1 MSESGWAA
9 TGRQAWL
16 PRLTLPRVSL
26 STATIVGIFALIVLI
41 GSLTT
46 TGFATVENLKAI
58 LQSSAFV
65 GIIAVGMT
73 VIMLSGN
80 LFSMSLGTTAAVTAI
95 TFLWALAYGGAA
107 AILLTV
113 LLGVGIC
120 AVQGWIVGSI
130 GANPIIVTIAAG
142 VLQGGATL
150 KVSGGTTIYP
160 PPDAS
165 YSWLADRVGG
175 IPFPFI
181 VFLVLTVVV
190 DAVLRGTSFGRA
202 IYAAGENKRAARA
215 AAISIA
221 AVATGAFAV
230 AGACT
235 AIAGV
240 LIGATNGN
248 ASLFIESTYTF
259 DAIAAVLVGGT
270 AVTGGRGSAA
280 RTLFGAIVIAT
291 ISSLLLLR
299 GYSTGIQI
307 LVKGLI
313 VLVVVVLVQLG
324 SRGRNQ

>member
-1 MSESGWAA
+1 MSGCGSVLTERDGW
-9 TGRQAWL
+9 
-16 PRLTLPRVSL
+16 PRLAIPRVSL
-26 STATIVGIFALIVLI
+26 STATIVGIFALIVII
-41 GSLTT
+41 GSVTT

-65 GIIAVGMT
+65 GVIAVGMT
-73 VIMLSGN
+73 VVMLSGN
-80 LFSMSLGTTAAVTAI
+80 VFSLSLGTTAAVTAI
-95 TFLWALAYGGAA
+95 TFLWALEFGIAA
-107 AILLTV
+107 AIVLTI
-113 LLGVGIC
+113 LLGLGIC
-120 AVQGWIVGSI
+120 AVQGWIVGWL

-142 VLQGGATL
+142 VLQAGVTL

-165 YSWLADRVGG
+165 YSWLANRVGG

-181 VFLVLTVVV
+181 VFVVLTIVV

-202 IYAAGENKRAARA
+202 IYAVGENKRAARA

-221 AVATGAFAV
+221 AVAAGAFAV

-235 AIAGV
+235 GIAGA

-270 AVTGGRGSAA
+270 AVTGGRGSAG

-307 LVKGLI
+307 FVKGLI
-313 VLVVVVLVQLG
+313 VVVVVVLVQLG
-324 SRGRNQ
+324 SRGRDR

>member
-1 MSESGWAA
+1 MSESGSVLTERDA
-9 TGRQAWL
+9 L
-16 PRLTLPRVSL
+16 PRLALPRISL
-26 STATIVGIFALIVLI
+26 STATIVGIFALIVII
-41 GSLTT
+41 GSVTT

-65 GIIAVGMT
+65 GVIAVGMT

-80 LFSMSLGTTAAVTAI
+80 VFSLSLGTTAAVTAI
-95 TFLWALAYGGAA
+95 TFLWALEFGIAA
-107 AILLTV
+107 ALVLTILLG
-113 LLGVGIC
+113 LGIC
-120 AVQGWIVGSI
+120 AVQGWIVGSL

-142 VLQGGATL
+142 VLQGGVTL

-165 YSWLADRVGG
+165 FSWLANRVGG

-181 VFLVLTVVV
+181 VFVVLTIVV

-202 IYAAGENKRAARA
+202 IYAVGENKRAARA

-221 AVATGAFAV
+221 AVAAGAFAV

-235 AIAGV
+235 GIAGA

-270 AVTGGRGSAA
+270 AVTGGRGSAG

-307 LVKGLI
+307 FVKGLI
-313 VLVVVVLVQLG
+313 VVIVVVLVQLG
-324 SRGRNQ
+324 GRGRDR

>member
-1 MSESGWAA
+1 VSENG
-9 TGRQAWL
+9 TLVGTRETWL
-16 PRLTLPRVSL
+16 PRLALPRVSP
-26 STATIVGIFALIVLI
+26 STATIVGIFAVIVVV
-41 GSLTT
+41 GALTT
-46 TGFATVENLKAI
+46 TGFATVENMKAI

-65 GIIAVGMT
+65 GIIAIGMT

-95 TFLWALAYGGAA
+95 TFLWALEYGPVA
-107 AILLTV
+107 AILLTA
-113 LLGVGIC
+113 LLGLVIC
-120 AVQGWIVGSI
+120 AVQGWIVGSL

-142 VLQGGATL
+142 VIQAGATL
-150 KVSGGTTIYP
+150 KISGGTTIYP

-181 VFLVLTVVV
+181 VFLVLTCVV
-190 DAVLRGTSFGRA
+190 DTVLRGTSFGRA
-202 IYAAGENKRAARA
+202 MYAVGENKRAARA

-221 AVATGAFAV
+221 AVATGAFAA
-230 AGACT
+230 AGVCT
-235 AIAGV
+235 GIAGV
-240 LIGATNGN
+240 LIGAANGN

-307 LVKGLI
+307 FVKGVI

>member
-1 MSESGWAA
+1 VSEGSTVAA
-9 TGRQAWL
+9 ERGALL
-16 PRLTLPRVSL
+16 PRLSAPRVSL
-26 STATIVGIFALIVLI
+26 STATIVGIFAVIVVV

-46 TGFATVENLKAI
+46 TGFATVENSKAI

-95 TFLWALAYGGAA
+95 TFLWALEYGIVA

-113 LLGVGIC
+113 LLGLAIC
-120 AVQGWIVGSI
+120 ALQGWIVGAI

-142 VLQGGATL
+142 VLQAGVTL

-160 PPDAS
+160 PPAAS
-165 YSWLADRVGG
+165 YSWLAERVGG

-181 VFLVLTVVV
+181 VFLVLTIVV
-190 DAVLRGTSFGRA
+190 DAILRRTSFGRA
-202 IYAAGENKRAARA
+202 IYAVGENKQAARA

-221 AVATGAFAV
+221 AIAAGAFAV

-270 AVTGGRGSAA
+270 VVTGGRGSAA

-299 GYSTGIQI
+299 GYSTGVQI
-307 LVKGLI
+307 LVKGVI
-313 VLVVVVLVQLG
+313 VLVVVILVQLG
-324 SRGRNQ
+324 SRARNQ

>member
-1 MSESGWAA
+1 VSQTGAMAAERKESLSRVAV
-9 TGRQAWL
+9 
-16 PRLTLPRVSL
+16 PRVSL
-26 STATIVGIFALIVLI
+26 STATIVGIFAVIVLV

-46 TGFATVENLKAI
+46 EGFATVENLKAI

-80 LFSMSLGTTAAVTAI
+80 VFSMSLGTTAAVTAI
-95 TFLWALAYGGAA
+95 TFLWALQYGTVA
-107 AILLTV
+107 AILLTI
-113 LLGVGIC
+113 LLGLGIC
-120 AVQGWIVGSI
+120 AVQGWIVGAI
-130 GANPIIVTIAAG
+130 GANPIIITIAAG
-142 VLQGGATL
+142 VIQAGATL

-165 YSWLADRVGG
+165 YSWLADRAGG

-181 VFLVLTVVV
+181 VFLLVTVVV
-190 DAVLRGTSFGRA
+190 DAVLRRTRFGRS
-202 IYAAGENKRAARA
+202 IYAVGENKRAARA

-221 AVATGAFAV
+221 AIAAGSFAV

-235 AIAGV
+235 AIAGI

-307 LVKGLI
+307 LVKGVI
-313 VLVVVVLVQLG
+313 VLVVVILVQLG

>member
-1 MSESGWAA
+1 MTAE
-9 TGRQAWL
+9 L
-16 PRLTLPRVSL
+16 PRLAVPRMSL
-26 STATIVGIFALIVLI
+26 STLTIVGIFALIVLV

-80 LFSMSLGTTAAVTAI
+80 VFSMSLGTTAAVTAI
-95 TFLWALAYGGAA
+95 TFLWALEYGTVA
-107 AILLTV
+107 AIVLTI
-113 LLGVGIC
+113 LLGLGIC
-120 AVQGWIVGSI
+120 AVQGWIVGAI

-142 VLQGGATL
+142 VVQGGVTL
-150 KVSGGTTIYP
+150 KVSGGTTVYP

-181 VFLVLTVVV
+181 VFLVLTVFV
-190 DAVLRGTSFGRA
+190 DAMLRGTSFGRA
-202 IYAAGENKRAARA
+202 IYAVGENKRAARA

-221 AVATGAFAV
+221 AVAAGAFAV

-235 AIAGV
+235 GIAGV
-240 LIGATNGN
+240 LIGATNEN

-270 AVTGGRGSAA
+270 AVTGGRGSAG

-324 SRGRNQ
+324 GRGRNE

>member
-1 MSESGWAA
+1 MTDGSSVA
-9 TGRQAWL
+9 TAQQAFL
-16 PRLTLPRVSL
+16 PRLAIRRPSL
-26 STATIVGIFALIVLI
+26 STATIVAIFAVIVLV

-46 TGFATVENLKAI
+46 TGFATVENFKAI

-80 LFSMSLGTTAAVTAI
+80 VFSMSLGTTAAVTAI
-95 TFLWALAYGGAA
+95 TFLWALAYGIGP

-113 LLGVGIC
+113 LLGLAIC
-120 AVQGWIVGSI
+120 AVQGWVVGAI

-142 VLQGGATL
+142 VLQAGATL
-150 KVSGGTTIYP
+150 KLSGGTTMYP
-160 PPDAS
+160 PRDAS

-181 VFLVLTVVV
+181 VFLIVTALVE
-190 DAVLRGTSFGRA
+190 AVLRGTSFGRA
-202 IYAAGENKRAARA
+202 VYAAGENKRAARA
-215 AAISIA
+215 AALSVA
-221 AVATGAFAV
+221 AVATGAFAL

-240 LIGATNGN
+240 LIGATNEN

-270 AVTGGRGSAA
+270 VVTGGRGSAS

-299 GYSTGIQI
+299 GYSTGVQI
-307 LVKGLI
+307 LVKGVI

-324 SRGRNQ
+324 RSRSR

>member
-1 MSESGWAA
+1 MSESGSVL
-9 TGRQAWL
+9 TERDAW
-16 PRLTLPRVSL
+16 PRLAIPRVSL
-26 STATIVGIFALIVLI
+26 STATIVGIFVLIVII
-41 GSLTT
+41 GSVTT

-65 GIIAVGMT
+65 GVIAVGMT

-80 LFSMSLGTTAAVTAI
+80 VFSLSLGTTAAVTAI
-95 TFLWALAYGGAA
+95 TFLWALEFGIALAIVLT
-107 AILLTV
+107 ILLG
-113 LLGVGIC
+113 LGIC
-120 AVQGWIVGSI
+120 AVQGWIVGWL

-142 VLQGGATL
+142 VLQGGVTL

-165 YSWLADRVGG
+165 YSWLANRVGG

-181 VFLVLTVVV
+181 VFVVLTIVV

-202 IYAAGENKRAARA
+202 IYAVGENKRAARA

-221 AVATGAFAV
+221 AVAAGAFAV

-235 AIAGV
+235 GIAGA

-270 AVTGGRGSAA
+270 AVTGGRGSAG

-307 LVKGLI
+307 FVKGLI
-313 VLVVVVLVQLG
+313 VVVVVVLVQLG
-324 SRGRNQ
+324 SRGRHP

>member
-1 MSESGWAA
+1 MSDSGSVL
-9 TGRQAWL
+9 TERDAW
-16 PRLTLPRVSL
+16 PRLAIPRVSL
-26 STATIVGIFALIVLI
+26 STATIVGIFALIVII
-41 GSLTT
+41 GSVTT
-46 TGFATVENLKAI
+46 TGFATVENLRAI

-65 GIIAVGMT
+65 GVIAVGMT

-80 LFSMSLGTTAAVTAI
+80 VFSLSLGTTAAVTAI
-95 TFLWALAYGGAA
+95 TFLWALEFGIAA
-107 AILLTV
+107 AIVLTI
-113 LLGVGIC
+113 LLGLGIC
-120 AVQGWIVGSI
+120 AVQGWIVGWL

-142 VLQGGATL
+142 VLQAGVTL

-165 YSWLADRVGG
+165 YSWLANRVGG

-181 VFLVLTVVV
+181 VFVVLTIVV

-202 IYAAGENKRAARA
+202 IYAVGENKRAARA

-221 AVATGAFAV
+221 AVSAGAFAV

-235 AIAGV
+235 GIAGA

-270 AVTGGRGSAA
+270 AVTGGRGSAG

-307 LVKGLI
+307 FVKGLI
-313 VLVVVVLVQLG
+313 VVVVVVLVQLG
-324 SRGRNQ
+324 SRGRDR

>member
-1 MSESGWAA
+1 MSESGSVL
-9 TGRQAWL
+9 TERDAW
-16 PRLTLPRVSL
+16 PRLGIPRMSL
-26 STATIVGIFALIVLI
+26 SGATIVGIFALIVII
-41 GSLTT
+41 GSVTT

-80 LFSMSLGTTAAVTAI
+80 VFSMSLGTTAAVTAI
-95 TFLWALAYGGAA
+95 TFLWALEFGIAA
-107 AILLTV
+107 AIVLTI
-113 LLGVGIC
+113 LFGLGIC
-120 AVQGWIVGSI
+120 AVQGWIVGWL

-142 VLQGGATL
+142 VLQAGVTQ

-165 YSWLADRVGG
+165 YSWLANRVGG

-181 VFLVLTVVV
+181 VFVALTIVV

-202 IYAAGENKRAARA
+202 IYAVGENKRAARA

-221 AVATGAFAV
+221 AVAAGAFAV

-235 AIAGV
+235 GIAGA

-270 AVTGGRGSAA
+270 AVTGGRGSAG

-307 LVKGLI
+307 FVKGLI
-313 VLVVVVLVQLG
+313 VVAVVVLVQLG
-324 SRGRNQ
+324 SRGRDR